1 MRRSVRRQEK
11 GTGTWAGTWTARA
24 GGLPVLLLVFALAAG
39 QAFGDNGSQA
49 AAASND
55 DGKGAG
61 PRWYLDQAAAAVE
74 REFYDQAVRLYRQGQ
89 EAFPQNLSLRMGLGD
104 LYSDQDL
111 YTMALGEYRAAEAL
125 DRENYE
131 VLSRLGETLGYLT
144 RDAEAAEVFE
154 RLVALYPDDR
164 YALADLGW
172 LLFKTYRLEEGVRL
186 LEDAIARLG
195 PDLALLHTLAT
206 LHSGLYSYGRAKELY
221 LRTAFDAE
229 AEGRMQFAAI
239 ACYNLSLLERAFYR
253 FEDGLVYAERSLEL
267 ADRAPGHLSL
277 GELYQGRLDHAGAER
292 EYLRAFQL
300 DTSPLAKICL
310 ADLSLETGRP
320 EEALG
325 YLTSAERGADASWM
339 YNFGTDRDRYRMDLE
354 ELYAKTFRALA
365 WRERFH
371 GGSAA
376 ARIASALRS
385 LVFHVRAW
393 YHDERWKDLARTV
406 GRSHLREGNELDGY
420 WSLYR
425 GSTGRRRLAAGYL
438 GKAREL
444 ELSLTPRSLPYYLV
458 EEGKTNRDPDLVLEG
473 IAGFDPEW
481 EASEISK
488 GYRIAAPLL
497 RAQGR
502 WAEYYEV
509 CRRLWTCHP
518 QAFAVSGLP
527 VPLVLSVSGASPG
540 SGGKARI
547 PAGLKRALRR
557 CGFFFPRTERDKI
570 PFALMAEREGGIW
583 RVSIVDREGS
593 TLIGSF
599 SADPGL
605 FGGGFYDSA
614 RVLVEKIHRI
624 TVD

>member
-1 MRRSVRRQEK
+1 MRSSGRRRF
-11 GTGTWAGTWTARA
+11 AI
-24 GGLPVLLLVFALAAG
+24 LLLFMLTVCLS
-39 QAFGDNGSQA
+39 FGDNGSPEASA
-49 AAASND
+49 AE
-55 DGKGAG
+55 DGGKDAG
-61 PRWYLDQAAAAVE
+61 PRWYIDQAESAVE
-74 REFYDQAVRLYRQGQ
+74 REFYDQAVRLFHRGQ

-104 LYSDQDL
+104 LISDHGL
-111 YTMALGEYRAAEAL
+111 YTLALDESRAAEAL
-125 DRENYE
+125 DDENYA
-131 VLSRLGETLGYLT
+131 VLSSLGETLGYLT
-144 RDAEAAEVFE
+144 RDAEAAAVFE

-206 LHSGLYSYGRAKELY
+206 LHSGLYSYERAKELY
-221 LRTAFDAE
+221 LKTAAE
-229 AEGRMQFAAI
+229 AQAEGRMQFAAI
-239 ACYNLSLLERAFYR
+239 AFYNLSLLERTFYR
-253 FEDGLVYAERSLEL
+253 IEDGLISAERSLEL

-300 DTSPLAKICL
+300 DTSPLTKICL
-310 ADLSLETGRP
+310 ADLALETGRP

-354 ELYAKTFRALA
+354 ELYAKTFKALA
-365 WRERFH
+365 WRERFR

-376 ARIASALRS
+376 ARIAAALRS
-385 LVFHVRAW
+385 LVFRFRAW
-393 YHDERWKDLARTV
+393 YHGERWRDLARTV
-406 GRSHLREGNELDGY
+406 GRSQLREGNELDGY

-425 GSTGRRRLAAGYL
+425 GSSGRLAIRYL
-438 GKAREL
+438 AKAREL
-444 ELSLTPRSLPYYLV
+444 ELALIPRSLPYYLV
-458 EEGKTNRDPDLVLEG
+458 EEGKTRRDPALVLEG
-473 IAGFDPEW
+473 VTGFDPEW

-497 RAQGR
+497 RRQRR

-509 CRRLWTCHP
+509 CRRLWACHP
-518 QAFAVSGLP
+518 QAFAVSGLS
-527 VPLVLSVSGASPG
+527 VPLVLSVPASALPEKSVGA
-540 SGGKARI
+540 ARI
-547 PAGLKRALRR
+547 PLGLKRALRHS
-557 CGFFFPRTERDKI
+557 GFFFPRAERDKI
-570 PFALMAEREGGIW
+570 PFALVAEREGRIW
-583 RVSIVDREGS
+583 RVSVVDRAAGGV
-593 TLIGSF
+593 IGSV

-605 FGGGFYDSA
+605 FGGGFYDSV
-614 RVLVEKIHRI
+614 RVLVEKIYRI